1 MSASSPGPTTPRR
14 CLGIVAFVADDLAP
28 DGLRLGDAAVVVIV
42 AALLVGGAVAISGR
56 DGQATLTLGGA
67 RLLAASAFPLLW
79 RRRYPVAATLV
90 TGALTATYGVAEL
103 PDPPF
108 PLALIV
114 AVYSLA
120 LGRSRAV
127 SWACA
132 GTVAVS
138 VPIAFAL
145 AGDSG
150 VDDYYR
156 NLIPTLAALAIGD
169 QVRERMR
176 SDQRRRGADLDS
188 AVRSERDRIAREL
201 HDTVA
206 HHVGMVVVQAEAGAA
221 GLDAAGDHAG
231 ATRFDEISGSA
242 RDALGE
248 LRLLLD
254 VLRDTDDGPGTAPQP
269 GLADLPALVER
280 VRSAGVPVELIEE
293 GTRCPLPAGTDLAAY
308 RITQEAL
315 TNVVRHA
322 GPVPTRVVVR
332 WSAPD
337 LTLEVHDDGGPAV
350 ASSAGAGRGLVGIR
364 ERVALL
370 GGYAAIGPRPGGGFA
385 VCVTLPLTGS
395 GT

>member
-1 MSASSPGPTTPRR
+1 M
-14 CLGIVAFVADDLAP
+14 ADDLAP

-42 AALLVGGAVAISGR
+42 AALLLGGAAVMSGQ
-56 DGQATLTLGGA
+56 DGQAALTVGGGG
-67 RLLAASAFPLLW
+67 LLAASAAPLLW
-79 RRRYPVAATLV
+79 RRRYPLTATLV
-90 TGALTATYGVAEL
+90 TGALTAAYGVAEL

-108 PLALIV
+108 PFALIV

-120 LGRSRAV
+120 LGRSRAI

-132 GTVAVS
+132 GAVAIS
-138 VPIAFAL
+138 VPIGFEL

-156 NLIPTLAALAIGD
+156 NFIPTLAALAIGD
-169 QVRERMR
+169 QVRERLR
-176 SDQRRRGADLDS
+176 ADQRRRLTDLDA

-221 GLDAAGDHAG
+221 GLDAVGDRAG

-242 RDALGE
+242 RNALGE

-293 GTRCPLPAGTDLAAY
+293 GTRCPLPAGADLSAY

-337 LTLEVHDDGGPAV
+337 LILEVHDDGGPAV
-350 ASSAGAGRGLVGIR
+350 ASSAGSGRGLVGIR

-370 GGYAAIGPRPGGGFA
+370 GGHAAIGPRPDGGFA